1 VEGLGV
7 TLEADGE
14 RRPILTDV
22 SFSIDAGETLGLV
35 GESGSGKSMTARAIA
50 RLLPPGGTPSGQ
62 IRFDAVDV
70 LALTGADLRAYRAE
84 DIAMVFQDPRA
95 HTNPVRRIGDF
106 LTESMRERG
115 TPAVDADA
123 RARALLHEVGLEDA
137 EALMRRFPHEMSGG
151 MLQRIMIAAAL
162 ANEPRLLLAD
172 EPTTALDVTTQAE
185 IIAIVRRLQRSHGLS
200 VLFITH
206 DLELAAATC
215 DRICVMYAGTIVEVQ
230 RSDRLFRSPLHPYT
244 AALLASRPDVR
255 LRERAKAI
263 PGHPISL
270 FEAPPGC
277 PFAPRCP
284 FALPPCRDGRPARR
298 PVDGGLAACI
308 RTEEIAPG
316 LRTAHEVARG

>member
-1 VEGLGV
+1 MTSLLEVDGLGV
-7 TLEADGE
+7 TLEANGE
-14 RRPILTDV
+14 PRPILTDV
-22 SFSIDAGETLGLV
+22 TFSIDAGETLGLV

-50 RLLPPGGTPSGQ
+50 RLLPPGGTSSGR
-62 IRFDAVDV
+62 IHFDAVDV
-70 LALTGADLRAYRAE
+70 LGLTGADLRAYRAE

-115 TPAVDADA
+115 TPAADADG

-137 EALMRRFPHEMSGG
+137 ELMRRFPHEMSGG

-185 IIAIVRRLQRSHGLS
+185 IIAILRRLQRSHALS

-230 RSDRLFRSPLHPYT
+230 RSDGLFRSPLHPYT
-244 AALLASRPDVR
+244 AALLTSRPDIR
-255 LRERAKAI
+255 LRERARDPRPSDQPVRG
-263 PGHPISL
+263 PGRVRL
-270 FEAPPGC
+270 RA
-277 PFAPRCP
+277 AM
-284 FALPPCRDGRPARR
+284 
-298 PVDGGLAACI
+298 PV
-308 RTEEIAPG
+308 
-316 LRTAHEVARG
+316 RTAGVP